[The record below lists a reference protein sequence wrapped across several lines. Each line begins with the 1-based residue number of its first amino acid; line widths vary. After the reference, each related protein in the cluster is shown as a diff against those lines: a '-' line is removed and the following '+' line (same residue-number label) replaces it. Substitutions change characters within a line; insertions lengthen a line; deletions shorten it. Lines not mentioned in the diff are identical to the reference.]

1 MNNTQIKNG
10 EIRIFPY
17 YKGEYWGRSEVE
29 FGFSNKSSALKYMKE
44 IPAEDIY
51 NSIGGYEKYYNENAY
66 LLELNDKELYVFN
79 PKINES
85 VYSSNRRKEGCYSY
99 KINGE
104 YHYLKDLPNADDIKK
119 AIEELGFI
127 PNADKDKFKEFED
140 KYKLFPYIYVDED
153 LYNKTK
159 KQFIKDNV
167 VFKKGIVKISV
178 DFVEEDN
185 NGE

>member
-44 IPAEDIY
+44 IPQEDIY

-66 LLELNDKELYVFN
+66 LLRPDNKRLYVFN
-79 PKINES
+79 PKS
-85 VYSSNRRKEGCYSY
+85 TSDKRREYGCYDYDFNS
-99 KINGE
+99 E
-104 YHYLKDLPNADDIKK
+104 WVYLKDLDNKESIEKDIKD
-119 AIEELGFI
+119 LGFI
-127 PNADKDKFKEFED
+127 ADANRNKFREFEE
-140 KYKLFPYIYVDED
+140 KYALFPYIYVDED

-185 NGE
+185 NDE